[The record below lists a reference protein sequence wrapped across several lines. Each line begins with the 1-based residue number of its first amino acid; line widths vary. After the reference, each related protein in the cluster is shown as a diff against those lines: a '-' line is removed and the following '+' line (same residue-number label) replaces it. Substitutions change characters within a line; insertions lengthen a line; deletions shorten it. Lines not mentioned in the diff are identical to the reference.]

1 MEGIEIPG
9 GVLAILAVVG
19 LAVAAFA
26 AAVWFGLSVIAPRL
40 GRALD
45 RADADDDEEPA

>member
-1 MEGIEIPG
+1 MDGIAIPG
-9 GVLAILAVVG
+9 SVLAILAVVV
-19 LAVAAFA
+19 LAFAAFA
-26 AAVWFGLSVIAPRL
+26 AAVWFGSSVIAPRL

>member
-1 MEGIEIPG
+1 MDGIAIPG
-9 GVLAILAVVG
+9 GVLAILAVLV

-26 AAVWFGLSVIAPRL
+26 AAVWLGLSVIAPWL

-45 RADADDDEEPA
+45 RADADEDEEPA

>member
-1 MEGIEIPG
+1 MNDLVIPG

-26 AAVWFGLSVIAPRL
+26 VAVWFGLSVIAPRL

-45 RADADDDEEPA
+45 RADADDDEESA